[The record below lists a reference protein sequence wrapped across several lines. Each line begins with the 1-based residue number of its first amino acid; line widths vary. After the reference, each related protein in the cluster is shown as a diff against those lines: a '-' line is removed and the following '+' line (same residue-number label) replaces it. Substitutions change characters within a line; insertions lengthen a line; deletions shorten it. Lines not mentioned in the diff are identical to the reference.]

1 MARIAVTMAGLL
13 CHTGLGRSL
22 QMTDGTRTNSK
33 IINAYRQRTTTSG
46 TLASR
51 AREVLP
57 SGIVHDSR
65 HLDPYPIY
73 VNRAEGAR
81 KWDVDGNEYVDYY
94 GGHGALL
101 LGHNDA
107 RVMEAAHRQM
117 DLGTHYAACHEL
129 ELRWAELVRQL
140 VPSAERVRFTSSGTE
155 ANLIALRLARPYTG
169 KSVLVRFKGHFDG
182 TPTPG
187 VLDGIAQN
195 VLIAP
200 PDDLEATRALLDS
213 RDDIAAVILEPTGA
227 SFGWSPMSREFVAA
241 LRETTAER
249 GIVLIFDEVVTGFR
263 VSPGGAQAHYGITP
277 DLTSLAKILAGGL
290 PGGAVVGRR
299 EILDWLD
306 FEQAEVNG
314 REKIH
319 HQGTFNAN
327 PVSAAAGIACL
338 EIIADGEPC
347 ETATTQAQ
355 RLQSM
360 INRVFA
366 DEDVPW
372 AAFGEHSA
380 VYFFTNPDGIDI
392 DPLRFD
398 ATALDAECLRTGGKH
413 PAAGKFR
420 LALMLNGVD
429 ISGRPGGSTSCKHS
443 DADLEHTAEA
453 VRQAMVMLKE
463 EGEL

>member
-1 MARIAVTMAGLL
+1 M
-13 CHTGLGRSL
+13 H
-22 QMTDGTRTNSK
+22 DEHRTNSR
-33 IINAYRQRTTTSG
+33 ITALYRQRTSASQA
-46 TLASR
+46 LASR

-81 KWDVDGNEYVDYY
+81 KWDIDGNEYVDYY

-101 LGHNDA
+101 LGHNDP
-107 RVMEAAHRQM
+107 RVIEAAHRQL

-129 ELRWAELVRQL
+129 ELHWAELVQRL
-140 VPSAERVRFTSSGTE
+140 VPCAERVRFTSSGTE
-155 ANLIALRLARPYTG
+155 ANLMALRLARAYTG
-169 KSVLVRFKGHFDG
+169 KPLLVRFKGHFHGWQDHVAFGYDDHFDG
-182 TPTPG
+182 SPTPG
-187 VLDGIAQN
+187 VLDGIAES

-200 PDDLEATRALLDS
+200 PDDLEATLALLAS

-227 SFGWSPMSREFVAA
+227 SFGWSPMSRDFVAA
-241 LRETTAER
+241 LREKCTEH

-263 VSPGGAQAHYGITP
+263 VSPGGAQAHYRITP

-290 PGGAVVGRR
+290 PGGAVVGRKD
-299 EILDWLD
+299 ILDLLD
-306 FEQAEVNG
+306 FEQAELSG

-327 PVSAAAGIACL
+327 PVSAASGVACL
-338 EIIADGEPC
+338 EIIADGRASA
-347 ETATTQAQ
+347 TATRQAQ

-360 INRVFA
+360 LNAVFA
-366 DEDVPW
+366 AEDVPW

-380 VYFFTNPDGIDI
+380 VYFFTNPDGLDI
-392 DPLRFD
+392 DPLNFD
-398 ATALDAECLRTGGKH
+398 PTVLDAESLRTGGKH

-443 DADLEHTAEA
+443 DEDLERTTQA
-453 VRQAMVMLKE
+453 VQSAIAMLKE
-463 EGEL
+463 EGELR

>member
-1 MARIAVTMAGLL
+1 MPNARP
-13 CHTGLGRSL
+13 
-22 QMTDGTRTNSK
+22 TNSG
-33 IINAYRQRTTTSG
+33 IIAAYRQRTAESG
-46 TLASR
+46 VLASR
-51 AREVLP
+51 ARQVLP

-73 VNRAEGAR
+73 VNRAEGAH
-81 KWDVDGNEYVDYY
+81 KWDIDGNEYVDYY

-101 LGHNDA
+101 LGHNDP
-107 RVMEAAHRQM
+107 RVMEAVHRQLA
-117 DLGTHYAACHEL
+117 LGTHYAACHEL
-129 ELRWAELVRQL
+129 ELRWAELVQRL
-140 VPSAERVRFTSSGTE
+140 VPCAERVRFTSSGTE
-155 ANLIALRLARPYTG
+155 ANLMALRLARAYTG
-169 KSVLVRFKGHFDG
+169 KSVLVRFKGHFHGWQDHVAFGYDG
-182 TPTPG
+182 HFDGSPTPG
-187 VLDGIAQN
+187 VLDGIAEN

-200 PDDLEATRALLDS
+200 PDDFEKTLALLDS
-213 RDDIAAVILEPTGA
+213 REDIAAVILEPTGA
-227 SFGWSPMSREFVAA
+227 SFGWSPMSREFVAR
-241 LRETTAER
+241 LREATAER

-306 FEQAEVNG
+306 FEQAALND

-338 EIIADGEPC
+338 EIIADGKAC
-347 ETATTQAQ
+347 ETATAQAQ

-360 INRVFA
+360 INRAFA
-366 DEDVPW
+366 EEDVPW

-380 VYFFTNPDGIDI
+380 IYFFTNPDGLEI
-392 DPLRFD
+392 DPMRFE
-398 ATALDAECLRTGGKH
+398 AAKLDAERLRTGGKH
-413 PAAGKFR
+413 PAVGKFR
-420 LALMLNGVD
+420 LALMVNGVD

-443 DADLEHTAEA
+443 DEDLERTADAARKA
-453 VRQAMVMLKE
+453 VVMLKD
-463 EGEL
+463 EGEV

>member
-1 MARIAVTMAGLL
+1 MP
-13 CHTGLGRSL
+13 
-22 QMTDGTRTNSK
+22 DEKRTNSA
-33 IINAYRQRTTTSG
+33 IIAAYRGRTAASQA
-46 TLASR
+46 LASR
-51 AREVLP
+51 ARQVLP

-73 VNRAEGAR
+73 VNRAAGAR

-101 LGHNDA
+101 LGHNDP
-107 RVMEAAHRQM
+107 RVMEAAHRQL

-140 VPSAERVRFTSSGTE
+140 VPCAERVRFTSSGTE
-155 ANLIALRLARPYTG
+155 SNLMALRLARAYTG
-169 KSVLVRFKGHFDG
+169 RSMLVRFKGHFHGWQDHVAFGCDG
-182 TPTPG
+182 HFDGSPAPG
-187 VLDGIAQN
+187 VLQGIAES

-200 PDDLEATRALLDS
+200 PDDLEATLALLAS

-227 SFGWSPMSREFVAA
+227 SFGWSPMSRDFVAA
-241 LRETTAER
+241 LREATAAQ

-290 PGGAVVGRR
+290 PGGAVVGRKD
-299 EILDWLD
+299 ILDLLD
-306 FEQAEVNG
+306 FEQAELSG
-314 REKIH
+314 REKIQ

-338 EIIADGEPC
+338 EIIADGEAC
-347 ETATTQAQ
+347 ATATAQAQ

-360 INRVFA
+360 LNPVFV
-366 DEDVPW
+366 DQGVPW
-372 AAFGEHSA
+372 AAFGCHSA
-380 VYFFTNPDGIDI
+380 VYFFTNPDGLDI
-392 DPLRFD
+392 DPMRFD
-398 ATALDAECLRTGGKH
+398 ASALDAERLRTGGKH

-429 ISGRPGGSTSCKHS
+429 ISSRPGGSTSCKHT
-443 DADLEHTAEA
+443 DQDLERTTQA
-453 VRQAMVMLKE
+453 VRRAIVMLKE
-463 EGEL
+463 EGELRYS